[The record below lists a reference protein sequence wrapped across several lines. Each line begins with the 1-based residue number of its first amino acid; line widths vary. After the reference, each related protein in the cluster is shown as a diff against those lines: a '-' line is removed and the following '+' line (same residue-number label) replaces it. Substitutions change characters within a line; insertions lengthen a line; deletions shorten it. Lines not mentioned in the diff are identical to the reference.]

1 MEVHKIMYFDV
12 MKWIYID
19 AMTEGIVFCIR

>member
-12 MKWIYID
+12 RKGIYID
-19 AMTEGIVFCIR
+19 AMTKGVIYSIR